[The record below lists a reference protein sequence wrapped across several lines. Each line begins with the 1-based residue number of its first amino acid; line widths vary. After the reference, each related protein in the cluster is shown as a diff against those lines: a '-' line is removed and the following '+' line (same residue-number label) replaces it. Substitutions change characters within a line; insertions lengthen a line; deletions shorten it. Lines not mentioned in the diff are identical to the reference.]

1 MKVGE
6 GVVHDVLE
14 DADAKGHRFLL
25 HEPDLR
31 AQRAEVPVLDS
42 HAVDENLRDAM
53 RRRCDMCVQFVP
65 EGGEMCVRTLSARGR
80 VGEHLA
86 LDEIVEALE
95 QPDDGRLP
103 GPAAPRRFLS
113 AILFRAWCVDIY
125 P

>member
-1 MKVGE
+1 
-6 GVVHDVLE
+6 
-14 DADAKGHRFLL
+14 
-25 HEPDLR
+25 
-31 AQRAEVPVLDS
+31 
-42 HAVDENLRDAM
+42 
-53 RRRCDMCVQFVP
+53 
-65 EGGEMCVRTLSARGR
+65 MCVRTVPARGR

-113 AILFRAWCVDIY
+113 AVFFRAWCVDIY